1 MLELS
6 PEDRNMPGAIRTI
19 DKEKKTIVLEF
30 TGGATYG
37 PIELNETTDVLTKM
51 IGALEGRISTLEGKT
66 R

>member
-1 MLELS
+1 
-6 PEDRNMPGAIRTI
+6 MPGAIRTI